1 LRDIRTLGVVGAG
14 TMGSGIAQVAALGDF
29 ETYLHDPFP
38 EALERGIGA
47 VLAGLAK
54 GAERGRWSADEAAA
68 AETRLHP
75 ASKLEDLA
83 PCELVIEASPEDLEL
98 KRELFS
104 KLSQI
109 CPPDVVL
116 ATNTSSLPVTA
127 MATAAARPENV
138 VGMHFFNPAP
148 LMQLLEVVAGADSS
162 EEALATARAVG
173 ERMGKAVIT
182 ARDGPGFL
190 ANRCA
195 RPFGLEALKLLA
207 EGAADHATIDRIVRM
222 GGGFRM
228 GPFELMD
235 LVGIDVGFEVS
246 KSFWEQSFHEPRW
259 RPSMIQARMVQ
270 AGRFGRKAGRGYYEY
285 EQGKPHREDDPEQ
298 PSMREQDAVIVI
310 EGDSQV
316 AEELWD
322 MAVNTGYDPRRMSEL
337 GNDPATLYIDGQI
350 GRLVED
356 NVAPPA
362 GASVCVLCAEGSLSE
377 LGLMFDGAIGFH
389 VLPPLSETGVVEL
402 TRSGSQDDV
411 ASQRVEHFFRTLGK
425 HVEWVDDTPGL
436 VLGRIVCQLVNEAC
450 FAIQERVGSAGDIDT
465 ALRLGF
471 NYPRGPL
478 EWADLIGVEHVV
490 ATLDA
495 LYEELHEERYRA
507 APLLRRMIAEGR
519 LGRWAGRGF
528 FTYPEDEY

>member
-1 LRDIRTLGVVGAG
+1 VVGAG
-14 TMGSGIAQVAALGDF
+14 TMGAGIAQIAALGGF

-38 EALERGIGA
+38 EALERGIAG
-47 VLAGLAK
+47 VRAGLAK
-54 GAERGRWSADEAAA
+54 GAERKRWSIEDAAA
-68 AETRLHP
+68 AEKRLRSAP
-75 ASKLEDLA
+75 ALEDLA
-83 PCELVIEASPEDLEL
+83 PCELVIEASPEDLGL
-98 KRELFS
+98 KRELFGN
-104 KLSQI
+104 LSQI
-109 CPPDVVL
+109 CGPDVVL

-127 MATAAARPENV
+127 MATAAARPGNV

-162 EEALATARAVG
+162 EEALATALAVG
-173 ERMGKAVIT
+173 EQMGKRVIN
-182 ARDGPGFL
+182 AKDGPGFL

-195 RPFGLEALKLLA
+195 RPFGLEALKLLS
-207 EGAADHATIDRIVRM
+207 EGVADHTTIDRIVRM

-285 EQGKPHREDDPEQ
+285 EQGKHHREDDPEQ
-298 PSMREQDAVIVI
+298 PAMREQDAVIVI
-310 EGDSQV
+310 EGDGQV

-322 MAVNTGYDPRRMSEL
+322 LAADIGYDPRRMAEL
-337 GNDPATLYIDGQI
+337 GDDDAALYIDAQI

-356 NVAPPA
+356 QVSVPP

-377 LGLMFDGAIGFH
+377 LGLLFDHAIGFH
-389 VLPPLSETGVVEL
+389 VLPPLSDTGVVEL
-402 TRSGSQDDV
+402 THSGQDDV

-425 HVEWVDDTPGL
+425 HVEWVGDGPGL
-436 VLGRIVCQLVNEAC
+436 VFGRIICQLVNEAC
-450 FAIQERVGSAGDIDT
+450 FAIQEGVGSPEDIDT

-478 EWADLIGVEHVV
+478 EWADLIGIEHVV

-495 LYEELHEERYRA
+495 LYEELHEERYRV

>member
-1 LRDIRTLGVVGAG
+1 MGA
-14 TMGSGIAQVAALGDF
+14 GIAQVAALAGF
-29 ETYLHDPFP
+29 ETHLHDPFP
-38 EALERGIGA
+38 EALERGIES
-47 VLAGLAK
+47 VRSGLTK
-54 GAERGRWSADEAAA
+54 GAERGRWSADDAPAAEARLHAAA
-68 AETRLHP
+68 ALD
-75 ASKLEDLA
+75 DLA

-109 CPPDVVL
+109 CPADVVL

-162 EEALATARAVG
+162 DEALATARAVG
-173 ERMGKAVIT
+173 AKMGKSVIS

-195 RPFGLEALKLLA
+195 RPFGLEALKLLSEGIA
-207 EGAADHATIDRIVRM
+207 EHATIDRIVRM

-235 LVGIDVGFEVS
+235 LVGIDVGFQVS

-285 EQGKPHREDDPEQ
+285 EQGRTHREDDPEQ

-310 EGDSQV
+310 EGDGQV

-322 MAVNTGYDPRRMSEL
+322 LAADIGYDPRRMAEL
-337 GNDPATLYIDGQI
+337 GGGEAALYIDAQL

-356 NVAPPA
+356 QVSVPP

-377 LGLMFDGAIGFH
+377 LGLMFEGAIGFH
-389 VLPPLSETGVVEL
+389 VLPPLTDTGAVEL

-425 HVEWVDDTPGL
+425 HVEWVGDAPGL
-436 VLGRIVCQLVNEAC
+436 VLGRIICQLVNEAC
-450 FAIQERVGSAGDIDT
+450 FAIQEGVGSAEDIDT

-478 EWADLIGVEHVV
+478 EWADLIGIEHVV

-519 LGRWAGRGF
+519 LGRWAGAGF
-528 FTYPEDEY
+528 FRYPEDEY